1 MAPVLA
7 AIDFEHESLFL
18 ARKPSRV
25 TDHIS
30 HLVNEF
36 LGLKRLFK
44 KAAAGRNIDGC
55 QVQLAR
61 YAPRALGEVTALAV
75 CDRLAYIAH
84 IKSEELVMPTKVTR
98 GQVAKRPNARRLT
111 AVLEDARRAGL
122 LDGDKTQH
130 VSFRAPPALIEAA
143 RRESGVSSSSELGIL
158 ALATLA
164 QPDPVATFL
173 KRTKG
178 VLGEAHA
185 LDY

>member
-1 MAPVLA
+1 M
-7 AIDFEHESLFL
+7 
-18 ARKPSRV
+18 
-25 TDHIS
+25 
-30 HLVNEF
+30 
-36 LGLKRLFK
+36 
-44 KAAAGRNIDGC
+44 
-55 QVQLAR
+55 
-61 YAPRALGEVTALAV
+61 TALAV
-75 CDRLAYIAH
+75 CDKWAYIAH
-84 IKSEELVMPTKVTR
+84 TESEELIMPTKVTR
-98 GQVAKRPNARRLT
+98 GQVGKRPTARRLT

>member
-1 MAPVLA
+1 L
-7 AIDFEHESLFL
+7 D
-18 ARKPSRV
+18 
-25 TDHIS
+25 
-30 HLVNEF
+30 
-36 LGLKRLFK
+36 
-44 KAAAGRNIDGC
+44 
-55 QVQLAR
+55 
-61 YAPRALGEVTALAV
+61 EVTALAV
-75 CDRLAYIAH
+75 CDKWAYIAH
-84 IKSEELVMPTKVTR
+84 TESEELIMPTKVTR
-98 GQVAKRPNARRLT
+98 AQVGKRPTARRLT